1 MTTASPFAPGRW
13 YSAQQIQDT
22 LSLSRSTVE
31 RLGTSGAVRAIKIG
45 SSVRYCGDDLN
56 AQCRVLGPGAVHSIS
71 ASVRGDAA

>member
-1 MTTASPFAPGRW
+1 MTTSMPFDAGRW
-13 YSAQQIQDT
+13 YSAQQIQET

-31 RLGTSGAVRAIKIG
+31 RLGTSGAVRAVKIG
-45 SSVRYCGDDLN
+45 ASVRYCGDDLN

>member
-1 MTTASPFAPGRW
+1 MTTVSPFAPDRW
-13 YSAQQIQDT
+13 YSAAQVQET
-22 LSLSRSTVE
+22 LSLSRATVE
-31 RLGTSGAVRAIKIG
+31 RLGASGAVRAIKIG

>member
-1 MTTASPFAPGRW
+1 MTTSMPFEAGRW
-13 YSAQQIQDT
+13 YSAQQIQET

-56 AQCRVLGPGAVHSIS
+56 ARCQALGPGAVHSIS

>member
-1 MTTASPFAPGRW
+1 MTAVSPFAPDRW
-13 YSAQQIQDT
+13 YSAQQVQET

-56 AQCRVLGPGAVHSIS
+56 ARCQALGPGAVHSIS

>member
-1 MTTASPFAPGRW
+1 MTTGTPFDADRW
-13 YSAQQIQDT
+13 YSAQQIQET